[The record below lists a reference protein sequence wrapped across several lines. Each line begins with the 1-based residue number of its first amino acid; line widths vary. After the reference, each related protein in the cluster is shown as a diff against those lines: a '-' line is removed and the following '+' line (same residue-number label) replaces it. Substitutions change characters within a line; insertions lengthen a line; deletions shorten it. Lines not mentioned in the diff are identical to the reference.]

1 MDYIDIPDFHRQY
14 IRKAAYNKMDRKQK
28 EMYLKSIQELVSSFN
43 KLDIST
49 ETSSDD
55 EPIHK
60 PIIKPKR
67 RRITFVDMKYR
78 YNHVFTKDDQV
89 KLKNDDD
96 VIKVLV
102 KENKTWK
109 HVAYVDRE
117 DIKWLQS
124 VDDFTHLP
132 LKWVNSYKTQ
142 AFYDIIL

>member
-1 MDYIDIPDFHRQY
+1 MD
-14 IRKAAYNKMDRKQK
+14 KKQK

-49 ETSSDD
+49 ETTSSDD

-89 KLKNDDD
+89 KLKNDED

-102 KENKTWK
+102 KENKKWK

-124 VDDFTHLP
+124 VDDFTNLP

-142 AFYDIIL
+142 AFLRYYPIIIFVYKLYKYRVFL